1 MKVMAILSA
10 ATAAFIGIGTVS
22 PAAAQNIRARADV
35 ICEPTKES
43 LKYYCKIKLVD
54 ARTNAPLTGVTLTVG
69 ADMPSMPG
77 AHNVRPVTAEAQADG
92 TYRAL
97 LELEMTGV
105 WALRLDIA
113 GATRDRV
120 VKVLRF
126 GDDQA
131 VQPPAKKHQHQHH
144 HKH

>member
-1 MKVMAILSA
+1 MKKTAMLSA
-10 ATAAFIGIGTVS
+10 AAFIGVS
-22 PAAAQNIRARADV
+22 LAFPAMAQNIRARADV
-35 ICEPTKES
+35 VCEPTKES
-43 LKYYCKIKLVD
+43 LKYDCKIKLVD

-77 AHNVRPVTAEAQADG
+77 AHNVRPVTAEVQADG

-97 LELEMTGV
+97 LVLEMTGV

-131 VQPPAKKHQHQHH
+131 AHPLAKKHQHHHH

>member
-1 MKVMAILSA
+1 MKKTVILSA
-10 ATAAFIGIGTVS
+10 AALFGAALVY
-22 PAAAQNIRARADV
+22 PAAAQNIRAKADV
-35 ICEPTKES
+35 VCEPTKET
-43 LKYYCKIKLVD
+43 LKYECRIKLVD

-77 AHNVRPVTAEAQADG
+77 AHNVRPVTAEAQGDG
-92 TYRAL
+92 NYRAL

-113 GATRDRV
+113 GTTRDRV

-131 VQPPAKKHQHQHH
+131 AKPNGKKHQHHHH

>member
-1 MKVMAILSA
+1 MKKSTIVVA
-10 ATAAFIGIGTVS
+10 ATLIAGLAY
-22 PAAAQNIRARADV
+22 PAGAQNIRAKAELV
-35 ICEPTKES
+35 CEPTKES
-43 LKYYCKIKLVD
+43 LKYDCRIKLVD

-105 WALRLDIA
+105 WAVQLNIA
-113 GATRDRV
+113 GATRDRI

-131 VQPPAKKHQHQHH
+131 AQEPPHKHQHKHQHQH
-144 HKH
+144 KH

>member
-1 MKVMAILSA
+1 MKAMAILSA
-10 ATAAFIGIGTVS
+10 ATAALVGAGMVS
-22 PAAAQNIRARADV
+22 PASAQNIRAKADV
-35 ICEPTKES
+35 VCEPTKES
-43 LKYYCKIKLVD
+43 LKYDCKIKLVD
-54 ARTNAPLTGVTLTVG
+54 ARTNAPLAGVTLTVG

-77 AHNVRPVTAEAQADG
+77 AHNVRAVTAEAQGVPG
-92 TYRAL
+92 TYRAV

-105 WALRLDIA
+105 WALHLNIA

-126 GDDQA
+126 GDDLA
-131 VQPPAKKHQHQHH
+131 TQPTKKHQHHN

>member
-1 MKVMAILSA
+1 MKRTIILSA
-10 ATAAFIGIGTVS
+10 AALFGAGLIG
-22 PAAAQNIRARADV
+22 PAAAQTVRARADV
-35 ICEPTKES
+35 VCEPTKET
-43 LKYYCKIKLVD
+43 LKYDCKIRLVD

-77 AHNVRPVTAEAQADG
+77 AHNVRPVTAEAQGDG
-92 TYRAL
+92 NYRAL

-105 WALRLDIA
+105 WALRLDVE

-131 VQPPAKKHQHQHH
+131 AKPNAKKHPHH
-144 HKH
+144 HPH

>member
-1 MKVMAILSA
+1 MKKMAILSA
-10 ATAAFIGIGTVS
+10 VAIMGIAF
-22 PAAAQNIRARADV
+22 PADAQNIRARADV
-35 ICEPTKES
+35 VCEPTKET
-43 LKYYCKIKLVD
+43 LKYDCKIRLVD
-54 ARTNAPLTGVTLTVG
+54 AKTNAPLSGVTLTVG

-77 AHNVRPVTAEAQADG
+77 AHNVRPVTAEVQADG

-105 WALRLDIA
+105 WALRLDIT

-131 VQPPAKKHQHQHH
+131 ARPPATKHQHH
-144 HKH
+144 HHHKH

>member
-1 MKVMAILSA
+1 MKKIAILSVAVSALA
-10 ATAAFIGIGTVS
+10 ATGTVV
-22 PAAAQNIRARADV
+22 PAAAQDIRAKADV
-35 ICEPTKES
+35 VCEPTKES
-43 LKYYCKIKLVD
+43 LKYDCKIKLVD
-54 ARTNAPLTGVTLTVG
+54 ARTNAPLSGVTLTVG

-77 AHNVRPVTAEAQADG
+77 AHNVRPVIAQAQDAPG
-92 TYRAL
+92 NYRAL

-131 VQPPAKKHQHQHH
+131 AQQPAKKHHHH

>member
-1 MKVMAILSA
+1 MNLPRVLIASA
-10 ATAAFIGIGTVS
+10 ALAAVAAVV
-22 PAAAQNIRARADV
+22 PAAAQSIRAKAEV
-35 ICEPTKES
+35 VCEPTKES
-43 LKYYCKIKLVD
+43 LKYDCKIKLVD

-105 WALRLDIA
+105 WAVQLNIA
-113 GATRDRV
+113 GPTRDRI

-131 VQPPAKKHQHQHH
+131 AKQPAKKHQHQHQ